1 MSRNSFHTTT
11 IWCSQDHMIKSTPD
25 NSFDT
30 TSYFNV
36 AHKEITWGCATLL
49 TPQHVHNFTLSEITQ
64 KLSSAS
70 HPKSAM
76 DMKPSCAFF
85 QFASRKNPTNQIL
98 SKNVNRKMD
107 FFTKSHHQSK

>member
-1 MSRNSFHTTT
+1 MCNSSH
-11 IWCSQDHMIKSTPD
+11 
-25 NSFDT
+25 
-30 TSYFNV
+30 
-36 AHKEITWGCATLL
+36 
-49 TPQHVHNFTLSEITQ
+49 PQHVHDFTLSEITQ
-64 KLSSAS
+64 KLSGAS